1 MERGHRVQCAPAM
14 SSNLYCSQDA
24 TAGPAIR
31 ADVSNNR
38 MQSFANRPAHKVTL
52 ILVAVKS
59 CQNIALLHDLCR
71 IVFSEQCHTRL
82 FQLRRGGRCRAEER
96 FSPSPD
102 GISKTSVIPAKAG
115 IHFDLQKPMDSRS
128 VTTMKEQ

>member
-38 MQSFANRPAHKVTL
+38 MQSFANRPANKVTL

-59 CQNIALLHDLCR
+59 CQDIALLHDLCR
-71 IVFSEQCHTRL
+71 IVFGEQCHTRL
-82 FQLRRGGRCRAEER
+82 FQLRRGCAPSGVTLTASARLPS
-96 FSPSPD
+96 SPRRRGSILTCEANGFPL
-102 GISKTSVIPAKAG
+102 SYQNE
-115 IHFDLQKPMDSRS
+115 L
-128 VTTMKEQ
+128 E

>member
-1 MERGHRVQCAPAM
+1 M

-38 MQSFANRPAHKVTL
+38 MQSFANRPANKVTL

-71 IVFSEQCHTRL
+71 IVFGEQCHTRL
-82 FQLRRGGRCRAEER
+82 FQLRRGCAPKRY
-96 FSPSPD
+96 PD

-115 IHFDLQKPMDSRS
+115 IHFDLQSQWIPAQLPK
-128 VTTMKEQ
+128 